1 MTSGREDQRALD
13 LLAFWMDAG
22 PPKWFA
28 GGAKFDRACEAYE
41 ALWEEGRDGALST
54 WSETVSGSL
63 ALIILLDQIP
73 RNIFRGEA
81 KQFSTDDM
89 AVALSLDAMK
99 AGFDKVVMAP
109 MRAFFYMPLM
119 HAEDIALQRQCCDLF
134 RQSDMKDN
142 YHYALVHMDAISRFG
157 RFPHRNKILGRETTP
172 EEQAY
177 LESGGFG
184 A

>member
-1 MTSGREDQRALD
+1 MSAGREDQRALD
-13 LLAFWMDAG
+13 LLAFWIDAG

-28 GGAKFDRACEAYE
+28 GGAKFDKVCEAYE
-41 ALWEEGRDGALST
+41 TLWEEGRDGGLAS
-54 WSETVSGSL
+54 WPETVSGAL

-73 RNIFRGEA
+73 RNIFRGDA

-89 AVALSLDAMK
+89 AVDLALEAMGR
-99 AGFDKVVMAP
+99 GFDKAVMAP

-119 HAEDIALQRQCCDLF
+119 HAEDITLQRQCCDLF
-134 RQSDMKDN
+134 RTSDMKDN

-157 RFPHRNKILGRETTP
+157 RFPHRNEMLGRETTP

-177 LESGGFG
+177 LNSGGFG